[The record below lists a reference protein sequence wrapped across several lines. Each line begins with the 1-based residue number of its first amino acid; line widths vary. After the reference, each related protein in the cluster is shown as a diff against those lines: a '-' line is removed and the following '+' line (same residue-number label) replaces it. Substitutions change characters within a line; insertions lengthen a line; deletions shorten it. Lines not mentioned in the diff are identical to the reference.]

1 MNNQR
6 PQSNTCEMWMNTVSV
21 CWFEDVA
28 EHKSLSESYQE
39 QWWTCCVA
47 NLTRWTCKPRTFSSF
62 NSQIWQCG
70 RCSQQARWDE
80 EPERSL
86 APSQENV
93 LECFCKNSWP
103 QRCRDEQWGQIMEIP
118 TMWTFNCF
126 QRQLAVK
133 REHLTSSPFT
143 NASLLWEHYPL
154 LVFPSLLYIIKWP
167 TACSLQQTI
176 EPALFFHP
184 QIYWFMLHHPQAAW
198 PCSPV
203 QLQWS
208 WANQYGSDAN
218 SVLHV
223 ISAQNKVRHARL
235 ETLPLMETAFQMA
248 PSVAAS
254 NNDSVQKMPTFKE
267 SWYSFRREIIYD
279 LNQKP

>member
-86 APSQENV
+86 APSQESV
-93 LECFCKNSWP
+93 PECFCKNSWP

-184 QIYWFMLHHPQAAW
+184 QIYWFISSGSLTLFSSTASVKLSKPVWQW
-198 PCSPV
+198 RQLCSPRYLCSK
-203 QLQWS
+203 QGQTRQTWDPP
-208 WANQYGSDAN
+208 ADGN
-218 SVLHV
+218 S
-223 ISAQNKVRHARL
+223 
-235 ETLPLMETAFQMA
+235 LPNGTKC
-248 PSVAAS
+248 S
-254 NNDSVQKMPTFKE
+254 
-267 SWYSFRREIIYD
+267 R
-279 LNQKP
+279 

>member
-6 PQSNTCEMWMNTVSV
+6 PQLNTCEMWMNTVSV

-28 EHKSLSESYQE
+28 EHKSLSESHQE

-47 NLTRWTCKPRTFSSF
+47 NLTRWTCKPRTFF
-62 NSQIWQCG
+62 LI
-70 RCSQQARWDE
+70 QQ
-80 EPERSL
+80 S
-86 APSQENV
+86 N
-93 LECFCKNSWP
+93 
-103 QRCRDEQWGQIMEIP
+103 M
-118 TMWTFNCF
+118 TMWQMQPTG
-126 QRQLAVK
+126 AVRRRSGEKLGSFSGK
-133 REHLTSSPFT
+133 RAGMLLQEQLTSALQRRAVRANHGNT
-143 NASLLWEHYPL
+143 NNVDFQLFSEAVSSKKRAFDLKSIQASLLWEHNPP

-167 TACSLQQTI
+167 TACTLQQTI
-176 EPALFFHP
+176 EPALFFP
-184 QIYWFMLHHPQAAW
+184 LQIYWFMLYHPQAAW

-208 WANQYGSDAN
+208 CANQYGSDAN

-235 ETLPLMETAFQMA
+235 ETLPRMETALQMA
-248 PSVAAS
+248 PSVAAG

-267 SWYSFRREIIYD
+267 LWYSFRREIIYN